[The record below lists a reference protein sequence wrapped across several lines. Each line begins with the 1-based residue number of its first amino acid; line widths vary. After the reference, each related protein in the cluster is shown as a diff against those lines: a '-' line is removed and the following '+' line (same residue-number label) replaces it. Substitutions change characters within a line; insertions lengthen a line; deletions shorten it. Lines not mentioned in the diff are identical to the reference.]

1 MRDVRE
7 EGSDLA
13 PAIVLRAATRE
24 VRVLV
29 GGVQERA
36 LRVQVPALAV
46 AVLVLGLLDAVE
58 EGVGDEATHVCGA
71 AVDGG
76 EEEER

>member
-13 PAIVLRAATRE
+13 LAVVLRATLRE

-29 GGVQERA
+29 GGVQERVS
-36 LRVQVPALAV
+36 RIEVPALAV
-46 AVLVLGLLDAVE
+46 TVLVLRLDAVE
-58 EGVGDEATHVCGA
+58 ESVADDGTHVCA
-71 AVDGG
+71 AAGGGG
-76 EEEER
+76 EEER

>member
-36 LRVQVPALAV
+36 SLVEVPALAV
-46 AVLVLGLLDAVE
+46 AVLVLGLDAVE

>member
-1 MRDVRE
+1 VRDVRE

-13 PAIVLRAATRE
+13 LAVVLRATLRE

-29 GGVQERA
+29 GGVQERVS
-36 LRVQVPALAV
+36 RIEVPALAV
-46 AVLVLGLLDAVE
+46 AVLVLGLDAVE
-58 EGVGDEATHVCGA
+58 EGVGDEPTHVCGA